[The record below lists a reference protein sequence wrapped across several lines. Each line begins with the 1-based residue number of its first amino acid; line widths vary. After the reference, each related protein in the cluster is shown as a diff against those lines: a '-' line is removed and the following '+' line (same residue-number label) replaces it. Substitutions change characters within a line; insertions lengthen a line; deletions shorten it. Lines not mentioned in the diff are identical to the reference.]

1 MQTASPCEV
10 PGSVGWM
17 GFSDKTFEFAY
28 SPLEFIKKKTKE
40 YQSPVFKVRVLNK
53 PTVFLTSND
62 AVKELLEG
70 KSSSLL
76 TLLNTASV

>member
-1 MQTASPCEV
+1 MQRASPCEV

-17 GFSDKTFEFAY
+17 GLSDKTFEFAY

-40 YQSPVFKVRVLNK
+40 YRSPVFKVRVLNK

-70 KSSSLL
+70 KSIWLVGLL
-76 TLLNTASV
+76 